1 MGQLGLSWL
10 ELGEESACEGP
21 GPTSRL
27 PVCLVGPSL
36 SACRGSC
43 VG

>member
-10 ELGEESACEGP
+10 ELGEESACVRVQG
-21 GPTSRL
+21 L
-27 PVCLVGPSL
+27 PHVCLVGPSL

-43 VG
+43 GG